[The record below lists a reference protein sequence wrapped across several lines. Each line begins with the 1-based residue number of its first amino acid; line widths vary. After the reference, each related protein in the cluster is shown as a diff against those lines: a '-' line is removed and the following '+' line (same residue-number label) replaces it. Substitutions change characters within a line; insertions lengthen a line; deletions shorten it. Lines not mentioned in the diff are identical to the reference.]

1 VSHIILETLS
11 VVLIDHD
18 DLKHCRSPFFPAGLV
33 SDLSNLVRV
42 QELALPFRPS
52 TDILKDKLSPSLEKL
67 GLLCTN
73 ALSPISLEYILQ
85 HRLEYGAF
93 SRVDIFVLSKADV
106 DVNHVAWE
114 MFKKAGVAVLSG
126 CDSLRLG
133 RRPTFVSLEAGS
145 EGTRNTFVL
154 RL

>member
-11 VVLIDHD
+11 VVPIDHD
-18 DLKHCRSPFFPAGLV
+18 DLKHCQSPFFSAGLV

-42 QELALPFRPS
+42 QELALPFQSS

-73 ALSPISLEYILQ
+73 A
-85 HRLEYGAF
+85 
-93 SRVDIFVLSKADV
+93 V
-106 DVNHVAWE
+106 
-114 MFKKAGVAVLSG
+114 
-126 CDSLRLG
+126 
-133 RRPTFVSLEAGS
+133 S